1 MRTLVAL
8 ILLLPTLTAAQVP
21 ARLAYQGR
29 LSRASGAPPS
39 GLITISFKIFAS
51 STSTT
56 ELWSEQQLVALTD
69 GYYALSLGDATPPGC
84 SGTACTGIPAAVFD
98 GTERFLEVSIVG
110 DVLSPRQPMV
120 SVPYALAAGV
130 STSLSG
136 GTVSATSVNVG
147 GATGTTISS
156 SGLSVN
162 GTTIINASGQIA
174 PTAMDALK
182 VQARVTGVCTGTS
195 AIASIDAT
203 GSATCSTPA
212 LSSIGAGDGIVIEG
226 STPSPQMSAI
236 RVPTR
241 QTVLAGQVDAKGQAS
256 FLSAGSGLAVRL
268 IAGGTADPVIV
279 AFAAGFDQHGAVDH
293 VGTIGVSLNAW
304 SGLAA
309 NTTVYLW
316 IDRDATSGALTY
328 GSTTLQPTYQYGA
341 PEGAAADQHWFD
353 LAAFTMKRWN
363 GLDWEKK
370 QRVFVGECLTSA
382 SAVTPVTTYALRGEY
397 EKDWFPVTAST
408 NYVLNHNIGVDF
420 PQIVSFVARNSALL
434 LVPVDVGNSSIW
446 NNSGGNYGAGVRFN
460 GGTQVTLYATGNPY
474 HDKNVRSASTA
485 EWRIRLSRRF

>member
-1 MRTLVAL
+1 MRTFVAL
-8 ILLLPTLTAAQVP
+8 LVLLPTLTAAQAP

-29 LSRASGAPPS
+29 LSRTSGAPTG
-39 GLITISFKIFAS
+39 GLLTVSFKIFAS

-56 ELWSEQQLVALTD
+56 ELWGEQQLVALTD

-98 GTERFLEVSIVG
+98 GTERFLELSIGG
-110 DVLSPRQPMV
+110 DVLTPRQRMV
-120 SVPYALAAGV
+120 SVPYALSAGT

-182 VQARVTGVCTGTS
+182 VQSRVTGVCTGTS

-212 LSSIGAGDGIVIEG
+212 LSNIGAGDGIVVEG
-226 STPSPQMSAI
+226 SAPSPQVSAV

-241 QTVLAGQVDAKGQAS
+241 QTVLAGQVDANGQAS
-256 FLSAGSGLAVRL
+256 FLSAGSGLAVSL

-279 AFAAGFDQHGAVDH
+279 AFAAGFNQYGAVDY
-293 VGTIGVSLNAW
+293 VGTIGASLNAW
-304 SGLAA
+304 SALAA

-341 PEGAAADQHWFD
+341 PAGAAADQHWFD
-353 LAAFTMKRWN
+353 LAAFAMKRWS
-363 GLDWEKK
+363 GSAWETK

-382 SAVTPVTTYALRGEY
+382 SAISSVTTYALRGEY
-397 EKDWFPVTAST
+397 ERDWFQVPPNTSH
-408 NYVLNHNIGVDF
+408 VLNHNIGVDF
-420 PQIVSFVARNSALL
+420 PQIVSFVAKSGLS
-434 LVPVDVGNSSIW
+434 VPVDVANSSDT
-446 NNSGGNYGAGVRFN
+446 NTYRGAGVRF
-460 GGTQVTLYATGNPY
+460 GTRNQITLRATAYPY
-474 HDKNVRSASTA
+474 HDKDGTSSTSAD
-485 EWRIRLSRRF
+485 WRIRLARRF